1 MPIKPSL
8 PPNHH
13 LPARPDWLGLVKE
26 DVLEPDLPIIDPH
39 HHLWDRDGNRYLME
53 EILDDV
59 SSGHNV
65 RSTVFMECRAMYR
78 QGGDPE
84 MAPLGETEF
93 VNGIAAMS
101 ASGAYGPCR
110 VSEGIVGYANLQ
122 LGARARR
129 VLEAQ
134 MMVGGGRFRG
144 VRFITVH
151 HPDPTARGAST
162 NHPPGLLAD
171 KAFREGFAQLAPLGL
186 TFDAWIYH
194 TQLDELVD
202 LARAFPQTTIVLD
215 HVGGA
220 IGLGPYAGRRDDVFK
235 VWAAGIRR
243 LGELPNVNVKLGGL
257 GMRVFGFD
265 FHERPK
271 PPTSEQLAS
280 AWKPYIE
287 TCIAAFGPSRA
298 MFESNFPVDKAAY
311 GYPVMWNAFKRLT
324 RGASAGE
331 KRALFAGTA
340 ARVYKLAPAY

>member
-1 MPIKPSL
+1 MPVKPNL

-13 LPARPDWLGLVKE
+13 LPARPAWLDLVRE
-26 DVLEPDLPIIDPH
+26 EILEPALPIIDPH

-65 RSTVFMECRAMYR
+65 RATVFMECRAMYA

-84 MAPLGETEF
+84 LSPLGETEF

-110 VSEGIVGYANLQ
+110 LCDGIIGYANLQ
-122 LGARARR
+122 LGARVRR

-151 HPDPTARGAST
+151 HPDPAARGAST
-162 NHPPGLLAD
+162 NHPPGLLMDRAL
-171 KAFREGFAQLAPLGL
+171 REGFAELAPLGL
-186 TFDAWIYH
+186 SFDAWLYH
-194 TQLDELVD
+194 TQLDELAD

-220 IGLGPYAGRRDDVFK
+220 IGLGPYAGRRDEVFQ
-235 VWAAGIRR
+235 VWEAAIKR
-243 LGELPNVNVKLGGL
+243 LAELPNVHVKLGGL
-257 GMRVFGFD
+257 GMRVFGFG
-265 FHERPK
+265 FHERPQ
-271 PPTSEQLAS
+271 PPTSEQLAA

-287 TCIAAFGPSRA
+287 TCITAFGAGRC
-298 MFESNFPVDKAAY
+298 MLESNFPVDKAAY
-311 GYPVMWNAFKRLT
+311 SYPVMWNAFKRLT
-324 RGASAGE
+324 KGASADE
-331 KRALFAGTA
+331 KRALYSGTA
-340 ARVYKLAPAY
+340 ARVYRLSPAG